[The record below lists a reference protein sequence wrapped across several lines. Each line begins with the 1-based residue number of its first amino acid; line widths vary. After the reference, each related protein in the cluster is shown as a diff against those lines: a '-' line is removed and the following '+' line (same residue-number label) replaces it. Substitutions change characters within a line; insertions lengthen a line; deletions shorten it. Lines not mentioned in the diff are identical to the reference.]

1 VRERLRTHSPCDE
14 FLKTYAWNTQRS
26 TPRILGGRHV
36 FDNPH
41 KPVRI
46 LVRQWSEEHRVH
58 HAEDGG
64 VRADP
69 ERQRE
74 NRRERECG
82 ILVELSK
89 SVAEILAECVDE
101 WQATL
106 IAINFFHVLDATE
119 VATRS
124 DLGVLRRPSNVW
136 QKRVRRVIYGVIAVA
151 IVGLITLGLSRLKPA
166 APSVERATVWIDTV
180 KRGPL
185 LRDVRGLGTLVP
197 EDIRWIPATTQ
208 GRVDRILL
216 HPGTSVKADSVLLEL
231 VNPQLDQEYQDAGL
245 KVQAAE
251 ASLQNLRV
259 QAHNDYL
266 QQQATAASIS
276 ADYYK
281 AKMQAEMNEALGK
294 EQLVSALT
302 LRQSQVDVEQLAIRD
317 EIAKQQLASYEDSIK
332 ARLAVQQ
339 SEVDQARAVMT
350 LRGRQRDELKVRAGL
365 DGMLQVVPVEVG
377 QQVAPGTNLARVA
390 NPNRLK
396 AQVKIAETQ
405 AKDIQIGQKAH
416 IDTRNGIVDGLVA
429 RIDPSVQNGTI
440 TVDVALTGD
449 LPRGAVPDLSVDGTV
464 ELERMADVLY
474 VGRPAFGQEQ
484 STVGLFKLQADGG
497 ATRAQVKL
505 GRSSVNAVE
514 IVSGLNVGDQVV
526 LSDMSA
532 WDAFDRV
539 RLQ

>member
-1 VRERLRTHSPCDE
+1 MD
-14 FLKTYAWNTQRS
+14 
-26 TPRILGGRHV
+26 
-36 FDNPH
+36 
-41 KPVRI
+41 
-46 LVRQWSEEHRVH
+46 
-58 HAEDGG
+58 
-64 VRADP
+64 
-69 ERQRE
+69 
-74 NRRERECG
+74 
-82 ILVELSK
+82 
-89 SVAEILAECVDE
+89 
-101 WQATL
+101 
-106 IAINFFHVLDATE
+106 IA
-119 VATRS
+119 
-124 DLGVLRRPSNVW
+124 RPSNRRH
-136 QKRVRRVIYGVIAVA
+136 KRIRRAIYA
-151 IVGLITLGLSRLKPA
+151 IIGLALVGLITLGLSRLQPA

-185 LRDVRGLGTLVP
+185 LREVRGLGTLVP

-208 GRVDRILL
+208 GRVERILL
-216 HPGTSVKADSVLLEL
+216 HPGTSVKAESVILEL
-231 VNPQLDQEYQDAGL
+231 KNPQLDQELQDAQL

-259 QAHNDYL
+259 QTQNDYL
-266 QQQATAASIS
+266 QQKATGASIS
-276 ADYYK
+276 GDYSK
-281 AKMQAEMNEALGK
+281 AKVQAEMNAALAR
-294 EQLVSALT
+294 EQLISELT
-302 LRQSQVDVEQLAIRD
+302 LRQSTVDAEQLAIRH
-317 EIAKQQLASYEDSIK
+317 EISQQLLASYADSIK

-339 SEVDQARAVMT
+339 SEVDQARAV
-350 LRGRQRDELKVRAGL
+350 LRLKTQQRDELQVRAGL
-365 DGMLQVVPVEVG
+365 EGMLQIVPVDLG

-390 NPNRLK
+390 NPRRLK
-396 AQVKIAETQ
+396 AEVKIAETQ

-449 LPRGAVPDLSVDGTV
+449 LPKGAVPDLSVDGTI

-474 VGRPAFGQEQ
+474 VGRPAFGQER
-484 STVGLFKLQADGG
+484 STVGLFKLQPGGG